1 MNLLVK
7 TAFARVG
14 LICVAAWWSNVVATA
29 APLQLVDPSGLW
41 QETLVQRPLAAG
53 IHCEFAVTQ
62 PNRRE
67 RLLVMSSATGTDE
80 VESLS
85 VFAQRLGN
93 IVSSSAIGSFSE
105 NPIAVM
111 GFEGVELHF
120 EVSDGGRQFVC
131 ALFVFADGG
140 QKWGVLHVI
149 PIEEAATALKRYEI
163 LQKVVQRSS
172 GPVVLDPYRVKS
184 VPVTGF
190 PVSLRLS
197 HDRLTRRITGIVI
210 SEVADIGAI
219 EHPELRAGDA
229 VIRIDRRNVAEF
241 SDGIGADTELGRI
254 FLNRKLGDVVE
265 LDLLEANTKRPYSVR
280 LRCFA
285 PRLIDQVFPLSR

>member
-7 TAFARVG
+7 TAFSRVG

-29 APLQLVDPSGLW
+29 GPLELVDPSGLW

-53 IHCEFAVTQ
+53 INCEFAVTQ

-67 RLLVMSSATGTDE
+67 RLLVMSSVPGTDE

-93 IVSSSAIGSFSE
+93 IVSASAIGSFSE
-105 NPIAVM
+105 NPTAVM

-120 EVSDGGRQFVC
+120 EVSDAGHRFIC

-140 QKWGVLHVI
+140 QKWGVLHAV
-149 PIEEAATALKRYEI
+149 PVEEAATALQRYEI
-163 LQKVVQRSS
+163 LHKARPGSS
-172 GPVVLDPYRVKS
+172 EPVVLGPFRVKS

-190 PVSLRLS
+190 PVSLQIN
-197 HDRLTRRITGIVI
+197 HDRSTRRVTAVVI
-210 SEVADIGAI
+210 SEVTDLGAK
-219 EHPELRAGDA
+219 EYPELRAGDT

-265 LDLLEANTKRPYSVR
+265 LDLLEANTKKPYSVR